1 MGRIDMEGG
10 CASGFL
16 GGLVSGTFSTA
27 RGLSGQMLSHT
38 ELARIHRRP
47 FICTTLPYLDTLH
60 QGGELNFPPFTYRS
74 IKISNV
80 PNPKK
85 VRLT

>member
-47 FICTTLPYLDTLH
+47 FMYNSPVSGHTASRRRI
-60 QGGELNFPPFTYRS
+60 ELPPFHLQEHQNL
-74 IKISNV
+74 KCA
-80 PNPKK
+80 
-85 VRLT
+85 